1 MPSLAFSAT
10 QTKWASDINAEQDS
24 GAVLEN
30 GIIFNHVTK
39 ILLSEKFINVDF
51 LVPFPQFELD
61 LRAELR
67 AYIEKLG
74 HLWDSPS
81 WQCHLDYSTGFQK
94 NDSTFDIDWLLHQV
108 ESEVTLAEQEL
119 IALRNYTSAFLN
131 YENSGTVNFSRPPRA
146 APLAM
151 MALASVGL
159 FGSGIALGSGSC
171 GITGIFG
178 SCHDHAKT
186 NAANIQKLADFTEA
200 LTEDVFKLR
209 TEVNEKFFMV
219 TSELAAIKSVQKE
232 MIEVQ
237 NRNWQIIEEH
247 FEMFRENI
255 HVLRDCDQLLF
266 SRQQINFNYDT
277 ISSLLA
283 ITFAN
288 VKSYRGALYTYR
300 INMMNSIQPI
310 LNNYLPMS
318 LVPRQSL
325 LAILVNIASEQGR
338 SQDRLSLAI
347 PMDEILSYYES
358 RLLRDVITV
367 DQGLIMRIA
376 IPLASKQTAF
386 TVFRAQAVP
395 MPQPEPDLAIK
406 WKLEAPYLAISE
418 DNMETAYLTDYDLS
432 RCIGSSRYQIC
443 LDMIATETGH
453 GSCLAT
459 LFFKGS
465 VEALQICET
474 EQILLP
480 AAEKAENLGFGV
492 WLITSATTAYTLIET
507 DTSSTTS
514 SGIIKYPGCRICI
527 VTLECG
533 KQLVGPHIKIRSD
546 LSTCEQLPA
555 IKVKVKLPDPLA
567 QLWSELPEVDDMP
580 YFSTKSEAGIAMLK
594 EVRENLLESP
604 KLRDPEKLLDIARPI
619 TSKMTQL
626 RPSLSKEFESHL
638 SIKHSLLMSLISFI
652 GSMILHILF
661 VFIYHRYKHKHSHT
675 PLWCGLFCP
684 KNSLVPGREE
694 RIPRSASATTVSGE
708 HTLAQEFVKHAS
720 RQALNRTASYRS
732 LTAEAEQ
739 AFQSNKGTLLPP
751 YAVSQDAND
760 AYGTAHCPPDPRQAR
775 TATFTPAQT
784 TGF

>member
-1 MPSLAFSAT
+1 MPSLALTAT
-10 QTKWASDINAEQDS
+10 QTKWASGIIAEQDS

-39 ILLSEKFINVDF
+39 ILLAEKFVNVDF
-51 LVPFPQFELD
+51 LVPFPRFEMD

-67 AYIEKLG
+67 TYIDKLG
-74 HLWDSPS
+74 QLWTSLS
-81 WQCHLDYSTGFQK
+81 WQCHLDYSSGFKK

-108 ESEVTLAEQEL
+108 ENEVTLAEQEL

-131 YENSGTVNFSRPPRA
+131 SESSDTAKSRPPRA

-159 FGSGIALGSGSC
+159 FGSGIALGSVSC

-178 SCHDHAKT
+178 SCHDRAMT
-186 NAANIQKLADFTEA
+186 NAANIEKLADFTEA
-200 LTEDVFKLR
+200 LTGDVFKLR

-237 NRNWQIIEEH
+237 NRNWQIIEKH
-247 FEMFRENI
+247 FQMFQENI

-266 SRQQINFNYDT
+266 SRQQVNFKYDT

-283 ITFAN
+283 ITFSN

-310 LNNYLPMS
+310 LNKDLPMS

-325 LAILVNIASEQGR
+325 LAILECVASEQSR
-338 SQDRLSLAI
+338 SKDRLSLAI
-347 PMDEILSYYES
+347 PMDEILSYYEF
-358 RLLRDVITV
+358 RLLRDVITI
-367 DQGLIMRIA
+367 DQDLIMRIA

-386 TVFRAQAVP
+386 TVFRALAVP
-395 MPQPEPDLAIK
+395 MPQPEPDIAIK
-406 WKLEAPYLAISE
+406 WKLEAAYLAILE
-418 DNMETAYLTDYDLS
+418 DNMESAYLTDYDLS
-432 RCIGSSRYQIC
+432 RCIGSSRYQFC
-443 LDMIATETGH
+443 LDMIAKETGH

-465 VEALQICET
+465 VEAWQICET

-480 AAEKAENLGFGV
+480 AAEKADNLGYGV

-507 DTSSTTS
+507 DTASTTS

-527 VTLECG
+527 ITLECG

-555 IKVKVKLPDPLA
+555 IKVTVKLPDPLA
-567 QLWSELPEVDDMP
+567 QLWSELPEVHDMP
-580 YFSTKSEAGIAMLK
+580 YFSSKSAAGIEMPK
-594 EVRENLLESP
+594 QVRESLLEAP
-604 KLRDPEKLLDIARPI
+604 KLRDPEKLLEIARPI
-619 TSKMTQL
+619 TSKTTQL
-626 RPSLSKEFESHL
+626 RPSLTKEFESHL
-638 SIKHSLLMSLISFI
+638 SIKHSLFMSRISFF
-652 GSMILHILF
+652 GSMVLHLLF
-661 VFIYHRYKHKHSHT
+661 VCIYHRYKHKHRLT

-684 KNSLVPGREE
+684 KNTLAPGPEQ
-694 RIPRSASATTVSGE
+694 RIKRSASATTLSGE
-708 HTLAQEFVKHAS
+708 TTFMGDIVENGS
-720 RQALNRTASYRS
+720 RQAVSRAGSHLALS
-732 LTAEAEQ
+732 LRDGEETNHHPMAP
-739 AFQSNKGTLLPP
+739 LPS
-751 YAVSQDAND
+751 YAVSQHA
-760 AYGTAHCPPDPRQAR
+760 TAENNHAICPHAPRQ
-775 TATFTPAQT
+775 P
-784 TGF
+784 